1 MGISW
6 GLKRSGLR
14 VFLDGGRPGWQ
25 ACLLVPILLTSL
37 RHVNRSTPEIVAR
50 RTQNGAIGSFL
61 SNADALE
68 LTVPHKTVA
77 EPH

>member
-1 MGISW
+1 MSI
-6 GLKRSGLR
+6 
-14 VFLDGGRPGWQ
+14 GRRPKS
-25 ACLLVPILLTSL
+25 IL
-37 RHVNRSTPEIVAR
+37 R

-61 SNADALE
+61 SSAFALE

>member
-1 MGISW
+1 MDISW
-6 GLKRSGLR
+6 GLR
-14 VFLDGGRPGWQ
+14 VFLTAGGPDWR
-25 ACLLVPILLTSL
+25 ACLLIPILLTSF
-37 RHVNRSTPEIVAR
+37 RHVNRQAAEIVPR

-61 SNADALE
+61 SSAYALE